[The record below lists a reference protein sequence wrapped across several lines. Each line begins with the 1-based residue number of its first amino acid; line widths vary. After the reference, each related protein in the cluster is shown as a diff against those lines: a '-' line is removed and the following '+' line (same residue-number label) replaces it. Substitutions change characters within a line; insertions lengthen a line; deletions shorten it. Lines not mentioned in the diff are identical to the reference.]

1 MTNGHEDI
9 SELRPI
15 QKKIKICN
23 IIYSP
28 RRCDFRCFYNIIP
41 RSEYQKMYSAK
52 IVEIMMKK
60 SWKWLK
66 INSKVKKTL
75 LELSRRT
82 RKYSPNPQKT
92 FSNHDLRYT
101 LTSGNPFWW
110 KKHRLRPH
118 LPFLCKMKNWT
129 GQTSFKPY
137 GLDCS
142 QPWYRFFG
150 PCTGSPMIRNH
161 KTMPKHSVGIHFSR
175 FGALKRWNCPES
187 T

>member
-23 IIYSP
+23 IIYAP

-118 LPFLCKMKNWT
+118 LPFLCKMKNRT
-129 GQTSFKPY
+129 GQTSFKQ
-137 GLDCS
+137 GK
-142 QPWYRFFG
+142 YRWF
-150 PCTGSPMIRNH
+150 
-161 KTMPKHSVGIHFSR
+161 V
-175 FGALKRWNCPES
+175 
-187 T
+187 